1 MPMTLIRST
10 NNSDW
15 LFDTILPIALC
26 CHTHANSLPILLL
39 SARLYPLIIHWPS
52 DLSERLHSD
61 DLGRVG
67 MVAVTRI

>member
-39 SARLYPLIIHWPS
+39 SAASIRLSFTGLLTFPNAYIRMILVVSAW
-52 DLSERLHSD
+52 LL
-61 DLGRVG
+61 
-67 MVAVTRI
+67 